1 MQPLSLCASTTWIAS
16 MLYGPPVVRCESHGV
31 EICYFLHRQ
40 VPRRSENTA
49 TMFRGPRRVPGSN
62 IGPQKYASARAR
74 NGTKAFTPP
83 TPAQTQ
89 QKAHHEYLARPDENE
104 QLTFLEW
111 LCYYDHKKNP
121 AKRYE
126 DRTTLVGVKH
136 FSVFNPLFFYQ
147 LLIMHMPHRK
157 LDQLRDPWEDHLLE
171 PIKYF
176 VPAREK
182 LLEILGSKDAI
193 LQYLSSES
201 NKRSYFETIVNY
213 IQSVQDIYTLWHL
226 GLIDNTFATSE
237 RSQFEI
243 QYPLSPQQRAVY
255 TTCAGT
261 AACHLC
267 DMDHCRYWRQQPTTR
282 RQLPGLQE
290 IPTSFRV
297 PRNW

>member
-1 MQPLSLCASTTWIAS
+1 M
-16 MLYGPPVVRCESHGV
+16 
-31 EICYFLHRQ
+31 
-40 VPRRSENTA
+40 
-49 TMFRGPRRVPGSN
+49 
-62 IGPQKYASARAR
+62 
-74 NGTKAFTPP
+74 
-83 TPAQTQ
+83 QTQ

-126 DRTTLVGVKH
+126 DGTTLVGVKH

>member
-1 MQPLSLCASTTWIAS
+1 
-16 MLYGPPVVRCESHGV
+16 
-31 EICYFLHRQ
+31 
-40 VPRRSENTA
+40 
-49 TMFRGPRRVPGSN
+49 
-62 IGPQKYASARAR
+62 
-74 NGTKAFTPP
+74 
-83 TPAQTQ
+83 
-89 QKAHHEYLARPDENE
+89 
-104 QLTFLEW
+104 
-111 LCYYDHKKNP
+111 
-121 AKRYE
+121 
-126 DRTTLVGVKH
+126 
-136 FSVFNPLFFYQ
+136 
-147 LLIMHMPHRK
+147 MHMPHRK

-255 TTCAGT
+255 TTCVQARQRAIYSTWTT
-261 AACHLC
+261 ASIGASN
-267 DMDHCRYWRQQPTTR
+267 QQPDDNCQDCKKY
-282 RQLPGLQE
+282 QLLLGCPG
-290 IPTSFRV
+290 TSKTQVVKRLV
-297 PRNW
+297 HTLIEQ